1 MPRLNHFSSFIR
13 AIFNTDLPFI
23 RVNTLKRYH
32 TVNEQLPFHYQL
44 VTPNFYSGFT
54 FKFIRITTTTVMNSV
69 TKKLQILES
78 LNAMDQSQTE
88 KVLAYIKDIL
98 TPKNE
103 VEYKRNKRE
112 AMKEIRQALNHERRL
127 KLSL

>member
-1 MPRLNHFSSFIR
+1 
-13 AIFNTDLPFI
+13 
-23 RVNTLKRYH
+23 
-32 TVNEQLPFHYQL
+32 
-44 VTPNFYSGFT
+44 
-54 FKFIRITTTTVMNSV
+54 MNSV

>member
-1 MPRLNHFSSFIR
+1 
-13 AIFNTDLPFI
+13 
-23 RVNTLKRYH
+23 
-32 TVNEQLPFHYQL
+32 
-44 VTPNFYSGFT
+44 
-54 FKFIRITTTTVMNSV
+54 MNSV

-88 KVLAYIKDIL
+88 KVLAYIKDML

-127 KLSL
+127 KLSI